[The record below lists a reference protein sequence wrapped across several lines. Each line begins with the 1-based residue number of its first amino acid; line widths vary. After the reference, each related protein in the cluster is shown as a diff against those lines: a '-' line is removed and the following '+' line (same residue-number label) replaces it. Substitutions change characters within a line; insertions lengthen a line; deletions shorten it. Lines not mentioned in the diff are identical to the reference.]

1 MNLKLF
7 VLYTSIGGTI
17 WCAILITLGYV
28 IGENEFLIKKYL
40 KQFNL
45 IFILSTGALIIYYIW
60 KRRQNK
66 KTKWIRVD
74 LKQIEYL
81 FGALGNK
88 IRLISTL

>member
-1 MNLKLF
+1 LPGVKHFISFPAGLAKMNLKLF

-17 WCAILITLGYV
+17 WCTILITLGYV

-45 IFILSTGALIIYYIW
+45 ILILSAGALIIYYIW

-66 KTKWIRVD
+66 KTK
-74 LKQIEYL
+74 
-81 FGALGNK
+81 
-88 IRLISTL
+88 